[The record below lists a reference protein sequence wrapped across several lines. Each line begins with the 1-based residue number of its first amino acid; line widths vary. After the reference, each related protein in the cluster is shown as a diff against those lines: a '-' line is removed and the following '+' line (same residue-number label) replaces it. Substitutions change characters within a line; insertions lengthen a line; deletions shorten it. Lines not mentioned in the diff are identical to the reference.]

1 MRLTVTFVLCVAL
14 ALPIAN
20 CGGGGATI
28 RASGQTCGQELN
40 DLKAAFESGA
50 ISKKEYARLRE
61 ATIKRCQRTK

>member
-1 MRLTVTFVLCVAL
+1 MRICVQMLLCAILSLGLVA
-14 ALPIAN
+14 

-40 DLKAAFESGA
+40 DLKSAFETGA
-50 ISKKEYARLRE
+50 ISKKEYARLRD